1 VAAWACYAD
10 GYNYRRLD
18 LAASSPVAKR
28 RPPISTAAAII
39 GLVSLGIQLL
49 GLIAAVLTPY
59 DSQGAVGKA
68 HVVILTEMAAIPA
81 ALVGLSVSIG
91 GRLWLGRSDN
101 RLAIGWRTSLAALI
115 PFAAIYLVYAARL

>member
-1 VAAWACYAD
+1 M
-10 GYNYRRLD
+10 
-18 LAASSPVAKR
+18 AASSPVAKR